1 MEAEHYVSNVGN
13 STNLTKFS
21 LVLFITKNLEIP
33 FVGSPKFLTSIPNNS
48 FRDNCMYPVV
58 GLERTKCFIFFN
70 YIYATYRPK
79 TLKMNERC
87 YRERYQKGEVFYV
100 FTLWRTKILEMLM
113 RSSSL
118 DMFWR
123 FSKNSLE
130 NNRGRVLF

>member
-1 MEAEHYVSNVGN
+1 MKAEHYVSNVGN

-21 LVLFITKNLEIP
+21 LILFITKNLEIT

-48 FRDNCMYPVV
+48 FRDNCKYPVV
-58 GLERTKCFIFFN
+58 GLEGTNCFNFFN
-70 YIYATYRPK
+70 YIYATYRFK

-118 DMFWR
+118 DMF
-123 FSKNSLE
+123 
-130 NNRGRVLF
+130 